1 MKLYVG
7 DWEVEVE
14 LSDTI
19 ESVKAK
25 IYDRYGIAV
34 ALQVLYSADLEFED
48 GKILS
53 DYNIQEDATLDFSV
67 RIDNKTFNRRHLARE
82 SSSRQG

>member
-7 DWEVEVE
+7 VWEVEVE

-25 IYDRYGIAV
+25 IYDRYGISV

-53 DYNIQEDATLDFSV
+53 DYSIQEDATLNFCI
-67 RIDNKTFNRRHLARE
+67 RIDNQFFYRE